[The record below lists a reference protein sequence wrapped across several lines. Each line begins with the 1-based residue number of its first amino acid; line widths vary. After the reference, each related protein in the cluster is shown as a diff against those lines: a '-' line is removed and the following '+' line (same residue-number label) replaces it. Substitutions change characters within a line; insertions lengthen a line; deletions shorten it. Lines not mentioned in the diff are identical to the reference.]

1 MLMKIKTEHKAN
13 FELEKGLI
21 EHKTFE
27 AGWHLIFVHCFLIS
41 LTNLFNIC

>member
-1 MLMKIKTEHKAN
+1 MLKKIKTEHKAN
-13 FELEKGLI
+13 FEHKKGLI

-27 AGWHLIFVHCFLIS
+27 AGCYLIFVHCFLIS